1 MRLHAN
7 AALSLKG
14 RRELCRRVVEDER
27 MLTEAAEAAGVSVR
41 CVRKWVARYRAGG
54 ELGLLD
60 RSSAPR
66 SIPHRTSEQRVQ
78 AIAALRRL
86 RFTGPEIAETL
97 GMALSTV
104 SGVLTRLGMGKLGR
118 LGLEP
123 ALRYERERPGE
134 LIHID
139 VKKLGKI
146 KGGAGKQARSGV
158 RRNRRIRRRDSDGV
172 PRNVI
177 GWDYVH
183 IAVDDCTRMAYAKSS
198 RTRGRSP
205 SWRSSG
211 GPWRSSWSTASPL
224 SSSSPTT
231 ARGTAPP
238 STQSPAA
245 RSGSG
250 TSEPAPTDPDQRQGR
265 TVHPHPPGRLGLRRS
280 LRHQPPTHRRSRRLA
295 VVLQPPTKTLS
306 PRPQAPGRSPQRA
319 NQPPR
324 DLHLGHVH

>member
-27 MLTEAAEAAGVSVR
+27 TLTEAAEAAGVSVR
-41 CVRKWVARYRAGG
+41 CARKWVARYRAEG

-146 KGGAGKQARSGV
+146 KGGAGKQATSGV

-183 IAVDDCTRMAYAKSS
+183 IAVDDCTRMAYAEVLEDERAITVVAFLRRAVAFFLQHGITVEQLLTDNGSGYRS
-198 RTRGRSP
+198 TIHSIACRALGIRHLRTRAYRPQTNGKAERFI
-205 SWRSSG
+205 RTLLG
-211 GPWRSSWSTASPL
+211 GWAYGAL
-224 SSSSPTT
+224 Y
-231 ARGTAPP
+231 
-238 STQSPAA
+238 
-245 RSGSG
+245 G
-250 TSEPAPTDPDQRQGR
+250 TSHQRTAALDGWLWYYNQ
-265 TVHPHPPGRLGLRRS
+265 
-280 LRHQPPTHRRSRRLA
+280 
-295 VVLQPPTKTLS
+295 
-306 PRPQAPGRSPQRA
+306 QRKHSA
-319 NQPPR
+319 
-324 DLHLGHVH
+324 LGHKPPVARLNERTNLLGTYT